1 MVTFPFTVDD
11 LARTRFAISP
21 LWELITS
28 LQMLQD
34 AGRAAA
40 HIAWVREAMPVA
52 RKLDLAVALRLTPTQ
67 GYMPYFLTP
76 PPTTPV
82 ATFEDELET
91 LCATPAAT
99 VRGDVGRLFGAGR
112 PPALLD
118 PLLAHPR
125 RELKRM
131 AAVLAEFWELTLE
144 PHWPRIRALLEAD
157 LAYRARCLT
166 ERGAAGLF
174 TDLHGSVVWE
184 NDVLELRDSACEGP
198 HSLGGK
204 GLLLVPSAFQW
215 QRPATIVDPPWQ
227 PTLLY
232 PARGVGLLWEQPDQL
247 DADTQLAGVLGA
259 TRAHLLTALDA
270 PRSTTALAAQIDLSA
285 GGVSQHL
292 SALKDAGLVS
302 GTRHG
307 RSVLYVRTPLAEQ
320 MVGTSGGPT
329 PPRPPRAR

>member
-21 LWELITS
+21 MWELMTS
-28 LQMLQD
+28 LRMLQD

-52 RKLDLAVALRLTPTQ
+52 RELDLAVALRLTPSQ
-67 GYMPYFLTP
+67 GYMPDFLTP

-91 LCATPAAT
+91 LCATPAAM
-99 VRGDVGRLFGAGR
+99 VRGDVGRLLGARR
-112 PPALLD
+112 PPALLE
-118 PLLAHPR
+118 PLLADPR
-125 RELKRM
+125 RELKRI
-131 AAVLAEFWELTLE
+131 AAVLAEYWELTLE

-166 ERGAAGLF
+166 ERGASGLF
-174 TDLHGSVVWE
+174 SDLHESITWE
-184 NDVLELRDSACEGP
+184 NDVLALGDSACDGL
-198 HSLGGK
+198 STLGGK

-215 QRPATIVDPPWQ
+215 QRPASIVDPPWQ

-232 PARGVGLLWEQPDQL
+232 PARGVGLLWEQPDE
-247 DADTQLAGVLGA
+247 AEAGAPLAGILGA
-259 TRAHLLTALDA
+259 TRASLLTALDA
-270 PRSTTALAAQIDLSA
+270 PRSTTALATQIELSA

-292 SALKDAGLVS
+292 SALKNAGLVT

-307 RSVLYVRTPLAEQ
+307 RSVLYVRTPLADR
-320 MVGTSGGPT
+320 MVGAGDGST
-329 PPRPPRAR
+329 